1 MTQAKWLLQSA
12 AGVALALA
20 LVVPLTVLGA
30 EDKERGV
37 GDVVYVPTPQV
48 VVDEMLRMAKIGPK
62 DFIIDLGSGDGR
74 MVITAAKKFGAQ
86 GFGVDLSDD
95 LLREARAN
103 AKIEGVVDRAEF
115 RKQNLFETDLKQAT
129 VLSTYLLPEMNEK
142 LRPKILALPP
152 GTRVVAHDY
161 HMGEWK
167 PDMQQTIPVPEKIVG
182 TAGLSYA
189 YLWIV
194 PAKVAGRWQSEI
206 NHGGKPIQCEFDLTQ
221 TYQMLEGTAK
231 IGAQTVKLPDTRIV
245 ADQISFA
252 VFAKAGDASSR
263 HEFRGTIKGAVIE
276 GTVSVGTGN
285 TQKQMP
291 WKAVLATLAGGAK

>member
-1 MTQAKWLLQSA
+1 MTRGKWLLQAA
-12 AGVALALA
+12 AGMALAVA
-20 LVVPLTVLGA
+20 LVVPLTVLSA

-103 AKIEGVVDRAEF
+103 AKIEGVADRAEF
-115 RKQNLFETDLKQAT
+115 RKQNLFETELKQAT

-152 GTRVVAHDY
+152 GPSRCRRKSSAPPVSAMPICGSCRRRWPGAGSRKSTTVANRY
-161 HMGEWK
+161 SMNS
-167 PDMQQTIPVPEKIVG
+167 I
-182 TAGLSYA
+182 
-189 YLWIV
+189 
-194 PAKVAGRWQSEI
+194 
-206 NHGGKPIQCEFDLTQ
+206 
-221 TYQMLEGTAK
+221 
-231 IGAQTVKLPDTRIV
+231 
-245 ADQISFA
+245 
-252 VFAKAGDASSR
+252 
-263 HEFRGTIKGAVIE
+263 
-276 GTVSVGTGN
+276 
-285 TQKQMP
+285 
-291 WKAVLATLAGGAK
+291 

>member
-1 MTQAKWLLQSA
+1 MTRGKWLLQAA
-12 AGVALALA
+12 AGMALA

-74 MVITAAKKFGAQ
+74 MVITAAKKVGAQ

-103 AKIEGVVDRAEF
+103 AKIEGVADRAEF
-115 RKQNLFETDLKQAT
+115 RKQNLFETELKQAT

-161 HMGEWK
+161 HMGEWR
-167 PDMQQTIPVPEKIVG
+167 PDSQQTIPVPEKIVG
-182 TAGLSYA
+182 TAGISYA

-194 PAKVAGRWQSEI
+194 PAKVAGRWHSEI
-206 NHGGKPIQCEFDLTQ
+206 NHGGKPIQYEFDLTQ
-221 TYQMLEGTAK
+221 TYQMLEGTTK

-252 VFAKAGDASSR
+252 VFAKAGDATTK

-285 TQKQMP
+285 TQKQLP
-291 WKAVLATLAGGAK
+291 WKAVLATPAGGAK

>member
-1 MTQAKWLLQSA
+1 MTQAKWLLQAA

-103 AKIEGVVDRAEF
+103 AKIEGVADRAEF

-206 NHGGKPIQCEFDLTQ
+206 NHGGKPIQYEFDLTQ

>member
-1 MTQAKWLLQSA
+1 MTRGKWLLQAA
-12 AGVALALA
+12 AGMALAVA

-103 AKIEGVVDRAEF
+103 AKIEGVADRAEF
-115 RKQNLFETDLKQAT
+115 RKQNLFETELKQAT

-142 LRPKILALPP
+142 LRPKILALSP

-161 HMGEWK
+161 HMGEWR
-167 PDMQQTIPVPEKIVG
+167 PDSQQTIPVPEKIVG
-182 TAGLSYA
+182 TAGISYA

-206 NHGGKPIQCEFDLTQ
+206 NHGGKPIQYEFDLTQ

-252 VFAKAGDASSR
+252 VFAKAGDATTK

-285 TQKQMP
+285 TQKQLP
-291 WKAVLATLAGGAK
+291 WKAVLATPAGGAK